1 MKTCLSRI
9 RSNIIIGVVFYRGG
23 YLSTTDYD
31 NNDVKIIT
39 KPVQSK
45 NPVLIEG
52 FPGIG
57 LVGNIASQHMIEE
70 LKMEYIGSIESRYFP
85 SIAVLYEGLINMPVR
100 IYESIEHNLL
110 IVISDIPISHTVSYD
125 VSNALV
131 DWAESINV
139 KEIASIAGIAIM
151 DTGHKVFGAATTS
164 EMLERLKDKV
174 EIFQMG
180 TISGISGSVMAEC
193 LLREIPAI
201 SLLGATKTQNPDPR
215 AASAVIEVLNQ
226 LYGLSINTERLI
238 EQAERIEIELQRL
251 AEDVQSSE
259 QKGGEVKKEFPMYG

>member
-1 MKTCLSRI
+1 LSD
-9 RSNIIIGVVFYRGG
+9 
-23 YLSTTDYD
+23 TDYD

-57 LVGNIASQHMIEE
+57 LVGNIASQHLIEE
-70 LKMEYIGSIESRYFP
+70 MDMEYIGSIESRYFP

-100 IYESIEHNLL
+100 IYESVEHNLL
-110 IVISDIPISHTVSYD
+110 IVISDIPISHSVSYD

-151 DTGHKVFGAATTS
+151 DGEHKVFGAATTH
-164 EMLERLKDKV
+164 EMLDKIKDEV
-174 EIFQMG
+174 EVFQMG

-193 LLREIPAI
+193 LLRGIPAL
-201 SLLGATKTQNPDPR
+201 SLLGATRSQNPDPR
-215 AASAVIEVLNQ
+215 AASAVVEVLNK
-226 LYGLSINTERLI
+226 LYGLSIDTERLI
-238 EQAERIEIELQRL
+238 KQAERIEVELQKL
-251 AEDVQSSE
+251 AEDVQTSE
-259 QKGGEVKKEFPMYG
+259 QKGEVKKEFPMYG

>member
-1 MKTCLSRI
+1 LSD
-9 RSNIIIGVVFYRGG
+9 
-23 YLSTTDYD
+23 TDYD

-70 LKMEYIGSIESRYFP
+70 MDMEYIGSIESRYFP

-100 IYESIEHNLL
+100 VYESVEHNLI
-110 IVISDIPISHTVSYD
+110 IVISDIPISHSVSYD

-151 DTGHKVFGAATTS
+151 DGEHKVFGAATTQ
-164 EMLERLKDKV
+164 EMLDRIKDEV
-174 EIFQMG
+174 EVFQMG

-193 LLREIPAI
+193 LLRGIPAL

-215 AASAVIEVLNQ
+215 AASDVIGVLNK
-226 LYGLSINTERLI
+226 LYGLSIDTERLI
-238 EQAERIEIELQRL
+238 KQAERIEIELQKL
-251 AEDVQSSE
+251 SEDVQASE
-259 QKGGEVKKEFPMYG
+259 QKGEVKKEFPMYG

>member
-1 MKTCLSRI
+1 MST
-9 RSNIIIGVVFYRGG
+9 
-23 YLSTTDYD
+23 TTDYD
-31 NNDVKIIT
+31 DNDVKIIT
-39 KPVQSK
+39 KAVQSK
-45 NPVLIEG
+45 NPILIEG

-70 LKMEYIGSIESRYFP
+70 LNMEYIGSIDSRYFP

-100 IYESIEHNLL
+100 IYENVEHNII
-110 IVISDIPISHTVSYD
+110 IVISDIPISHSVSYD

-139 KEIASIAGIAIM
+139 REIASIAGIAIM
-151 DTGHKVFGAATTS
+151 DGEHKVFGAATTP
-164 EMLERLKDKV
+164 EMLDKIRDKV

-193 LLREIPAI
+193 LLRGIPAI

-215 AASAVIEVLNQ
+215 VASSVITVLNE
-226 LYGLSINTERLI
+226 LYGLSVSTDRLI
-238 EQAERIEIELQRL
+238 EQAERIEVELQKL
-251 AEDVQSSE
+251 AEDVQASAR
-259 QKGGEVKKEFPMYG
+259 KGEVKKEFPMYG

>member
-1 MKTCLSRI
+1 
-9 RSNIIIGVVFYRGG
+9 
-23 YLSTTDYD
+23 
-31 NNDVKIIT
+31 VKIIT
-39 KPVQSK
+39 KPVRSK
-45 NPVLIEG
+45 SPVLIEG

-70 LKMEYIGSIESRYFP
+70 LNMEYIGSIESRFFP

-100 IYESIEHNLL
+100 IYESAEHNLI

-139 KEIASIAGIAIM
+139 KEVVSIAGIAIM
-151 DTGHKVFGAATTS
+151 DTGEGHKVFGAATTP
-164 EMLERLKDKV
+164 EKLEDIRSKV

-193 LLREIPAI
+193 LLRGIPAI

-215 AASAVIEVLNQ
+215 AASFVIGVLNE
-226 LYGLSINTERLI
+226 LYGLSINTQRLI
-238 EQAERIEIELQRL
+238 EQAERIEVELQRL
-251 AEDVQSSE
+251 AEDVQTTE
-259 QKGGEVKKEFPMYG
+259 QKGEVKKEFPMYG

>member
-1 MKTCLSRI
+1 MST
-9 RSNIIIGVVFYRGG
+9 
-23 YLSTTDYD
+23 TTDYD
-31 NNDVKIIT
+31 DNDVKIIT

-57 LVGNIASQHMIEE
+57 LVGNIASQHIIEE
-70 LKMEYIGSIESRYFP
+70 LNMEYIGSIDSWYFP

-100 IYESIEHNLL
+100 IYENVEHNLI
-110 IVISDIPISHTVSYD
+110 IVISDIPISHSVSYD

-131 DWAESINV
+131 DWAEAINV

-151 DTGHKVFGAATTS
+151 DGGHKVFGAATTP
-164 EMLERLKDKV
+164 EMLDKIGDKV

-193 LLREIPAI
+193 LLRGIPAI
-201 SLLGATKTQNPDPR
+201 SLLGATRTQNPDPR
-215 AASAVIEVLNQ
+215 AASSVIGVLNE
-226 LYGLSINTERLI
+226 LYGLSISTERLI

-251 AEDVQSSE
+251 AEDVQATE
-259 QKGGEVKKEFPMYG
+259 RKGEVKKEFPMYG

>member
-1 MKTCLSRI
+1 LS
-9 RSNIIIGVVFYRGG
+9 N
-23 YLSTTDYD
+23 TDYD

-100 IYESIEHNLL
+100 IYESVEHNL
-110 IVISDIPISHTVSYD
+110 IVVISDIPISHTVSYD

-139 KEIASIAGIAIM
+139 REIASIAGIAIM
-151 DTGHKVFGAATTS
+151 DGGHKVFGAATTP
-164 EMLERLKDKV
+164 EMLNKIKEKV
-174 EIFQMG
+174 EVFQMG

-193 LLREIPAI
+193 LLRGIPAF
-201 SLLGATKTQNPDPR
+201 SLLGATRTQNPDPR
-215 AASAVIEVLNQ
+215 AASVVIEVLNE
-226 LYGLSINTERLI
+226 LYGLSISTVRLI
-238 EQAERIEIELQRL
+238 EQAERIEVDSRGLLKMFRLQSR
-251 AEDVQSSE
+251 
-259 QKGGEVKKEFPMYG
+259 KEK

>member
-1 MKTCLSRI
+1 MST
-9 RSNIIIGVVFYRGG
+9 
-23 YLSTTDYD
+23 TTDYD
-31 NNDVKIIT
+31 DNDVKIIT

-70 LKMEYIGSIESRYFP
+70 MNMEYIGSIESRYFP

-100 IYESIEHNLL
+100 IYENVEHNII
-110 IVISDIPISHTVSYD
+110 IVISDIPISHSVSYD

-139 KEIASIAGIAIM
+139 REIASIAGIAIM
-151 DTGHKVFGAATTS
+151 DGEQKVFGAATTP
-164 EMLERLKDKV
+164 EMLDKLRDKV

-193 LLREIPAI
+193 LLRGIPAI

-215 AASAVIEVLNQ
+215 AASAVIKVLNE
-226 LYGLSINTERLI
+226 LYGLSISTDRLI
-238 EQAERIEIELQRL
+238 EQAERIEIELQKL
-251 AEDVQSSE
+251 AEDVQATDR
-259 QKGGEVKKEFPMYG
+259 KGEVKKEFPMYG

>member
-1 MKTCLSRI
+1 M
-9 RSNIIIGVVFYRGG
+9 SNRY
-23 YLSTTDYD
+23 YD
-31 NNDVKIIT
+31 NNDVKVIT
-39 KPVQSK
+39 KPVKSK

-70 LKMEYIGSIESRYFP
+70 LKMEYIGSIDSRYFP

-100 IYESIEHNLL
+100 IYESVEHNLI

-131 DWAESINV
+131 NWAESINV
-139 KEIASIAGIAIM
+139 REIASIAGIAIM
-151 DTGHKVFGAATTS
+151 DGGHKVFGAATTP
-164 EMLERLKDKV
+164 EMLNRIREKV
-174 EIFQMG
+174 EVFQMG

-193 LLREIPAI
+193 LLREIPAF
-201 SLLGATKTQNPDPR
+201 SLLGATRTQNPDPR
-215 AASAVIEVLNQ
+215 AASAVVEVLNE
-226 LYGLSINTERLI
+226 LYGLSISTVRLI

-251 AEDVQSSE
+251 AEDVQTAE
-259 QKGGEVKKEFPMYG
+259 QKGEVKKEFPMYG